1 MTRAQAAPVAC
12 RHTMKHRDP
21 DNGYQSPW
29 LRHLILLWTALMMV
43 GTVIAAA
50 YVIFIHPLDKGKRI
64 NCDMTQWHPD
74 TAVKVREEC
83 RKRRL

>member
-1 MTRAQAAPVAC
+1 
-12 RHTMKHRDP
+12 
-21 DNGYQSPW
+21 
-29 LRHLILLWTALMMV
+29 MMV